1 MSQNNNILQELKE
14 LESSLPGYAGQPI
27 YSVPDG
33 YFEGVAQQ
41 VLNKVK
47 ALEAEN
53 AADELNYLSPVLS
66 AVSKKMPYEVPV
78 GYFEELEERML
89 QSVLHSHQTAAEELE
104 NISPMLSGLNKNTPY
119 SVPQGYF
126 ENLAPFNKKTATTT
140 KVVSIAKRSLFRY
153 AAAAVVIGI
162 IATAGILFLNRP
174 SFERFEAKLNKEI
187 KKTSDKELNDFI
199 KYTDGGQDVVFNE
212 PKEEVK
218 ELLKDVPAT
227 ELQNFLDE
235 IADPEIT
242 PNENSIME

>member
-14 LESSLPGYAGQPI
+14 LGSSLSGHVVQPG

-33 YFEGVAQQ
+33 YFESLAQQ
-41 VLNKVK
+41 VLNRIK
-47 ALEAEN
+47 ASEAEN

-66 AVSKKMPYEVPV
+66 TASKQLPYEVPV
-78 GYFEELEERML
+78 GYFEGLEERML

-104 NISPMLSGLNKNTPY
+104 SISPLLSGLNKDIPY

-126 ENLAPFNKKTATTT
+126 ENLAPFNKKATT
-140 KVVSIAKRSLFRY
+140 KVVSMAKRSLFRY

-162 IATAGILFLNRP
+162 VATVGLLFLNRP

-199 KYTDGGQDVVFNE
+199 TYTEGGQDIVLNE

-242 PNENSIME
+242 PAENSTME